1 MLSIKDQPKQFVPEK
16 DKNAIW
22 FKENIQYIAEKYN
35 TQQNQLGY
43 RTPQSW
49 DKPIDEMIRMFT
61 YYLGKQENRDY
72 YYSTQDADNCKLPHV
87 WINGQKL
94 TSMIDFMLG
103 SAIKMIENIE
113 PTVRGTSKALISK
126 KNEIYQMALSK
137 IILKEIADAMS
148 EKGVEFNPT
157 GMVNFENEQDLQKYM
172 TYDYKEYS
180 EEIAQRL
187 AEDIL
192 YRNKFIE
199 KYKQAFLYLT
209 LGGVIGIEN
218 YIKKGRQIKEVILPY
233 NLIWDNTVDDDYNS
247 RAQFVGKVDWY
258 TPGEILSNPDF
269 MAYLSPAD
277 VEEIKT
283 VNTQTIDKM
292 LGEEYISSN
301 QLRWWYNWSG
311 VPKMACVTGYWVG
324 YKELRYEKTKD
335 QYGNEHFSKTRKR
348 SNSQYWVKTVYKGT
362 LIANKYM
369 VNWGETNNIV
379 RNFDD
384 KNEVELPISVF
395 LPNMVMGETRS
406 IASRLHKHQ
415 DRIDYLNY
423 EITKATDRAKGKVF
437 ILNKHKLGSA
447 TPQEVLNDFERMG
460 IHITDGNATGEDY
473 NNNDN
478 NRIVEVVDMTLDPNV
493 RELINL
499 KREEER
505 IMEEIVNVPKIA
517 MGQQQ
522 GYLGAKTQAG
532 SIAQSNLGTAYL
544 YQGFIRFI
552 EKDLQ
557 YALNQYKVSL
567 LSLKEEGVGLLDDR
581 GYDFLEITDEVKFED
596 FGVYIKV
603 KDFLDEQAKERLLAI
618 AQAAMQNGLIDMR
631 DYIKIETSKSYTELL
646 KELEYSMAKKDME
659 KKEEMRRQQIMQ
671 AAQQEAMMQA
681 QMQQAQVAQE
691 GSNYRQELKA
701 ASEAVK
707 NASPIEQGVPETPG
721 AMEEAANQAVAEE
734 PQPGDEVVAGPEAA
748 GAL

>member
-1 MLSIKDQPKQFVPEK
+1 
-16 DKNAIW
+16 
-22 FKENIQYIAEKYN
+22 
-35 TQQNQLGY
+35 
-43 RTPQSW
+43 
-49 DKPIDEMIRMFT
+49 
-61 YYLGKQENRDY
+61 
-72 YYSTQDADNCKLPHV
+72 
-87 WINGQKL
+87 
-94 TSMIDFMLG
+94 
-103 SAIKMIENIE
+103 
-113 PTVRGTSKALISK
+113 
-126 KNEIYQMALSK
+126 
-137 IILKEIADAMS
+137 
-148 EKGVEFNPT
+148 
-157 GMVNFENEQDLQKYM
+157 
-172 TYDYKEYS
+172 
-180 EEIAQRL
+180 
-187 AEDIL
+187 
-192 YRNKFIE
+192 
-199 KYKQAFLYLT
+199 
-209 LGGVIGIEN
+209 
-218 YIKKGRQIKEVILPY
+218 
-233 NLIWDNTVDDDYNS
+233 
-247 RAQFVGKVDWY
+247 
-258 TPGEILSNPDF
+258 
-269 MAYLSPAD
+269 
-277 VEEIKT
+277 
-283 VNTQTIDKM
+283 
-292 LGEEYISSN
+292 
-301 QLRWWYNWSG
+301 
-311 VPKMACVTGYWVG
+311 
-324 YKELRYEKTKD
+324 
-335 QYGNEHFSKTRKR
+335 
-348 SNSQYWVKTVYKGT
+348 
-362 LIANKYM
+362 M

>member
-1 MLSIKDQPKQFVPEK
+1 MISLKDQPNQFIAENL
-16 DKNAIW
+16 KNEAW

-43 RTPQSW
+43 RTPQQL
-49 DKPIDEMIRMFT
+49 DKPVDEMIRMFT

-72 YYSTQDADNCKLPHV
+72 YYATQDADNCKLPHV

-94 TSMIDFMLG
+94 TSMVDFMLG
-103 SAIKMIENIE
+103 NAIKMIENIE

-126 KNEIYQMALSK
+126 KNEIYQMAMLK
-137 IILKEIADAMS
+137 IYLKEIFDMMS
-148 EKGVEFNPT
+148 EKGVEFTPT
-157 GMVNFENEQDLQKYM
+157 GMTEIETPQDLEKFM

-199 KYKQAFLYLT
+199 KYKQAFLYLM

-247 RAQFVGKVDWY
+247 RAQFVGKIDWL

-269 MAYLSPAD
+269 MPFLTPEN
-277 VEEIKT
+277 VQEIKT

-301 QLRWWYNWSG
+301 QLRWWYNFNG

-324 YKELRYEKTKD
+324 YKELRYEKNKD
-335 QYGNEHFSKTRKR
+335 QYGNEHFSR
-348 SNSQYWVKTVYKGT
+348 SRTKKSSQYWVKTVYQGT

-369 VNWGETNNIV
+369 VNWKETNNIV

-384 KNEVELPISVF
+384 KNEVELPITVF

-447 TPQEVLNDFERMG
+447 TSQEVLNDFERMG
-460 IHITDGNATGEDY
+460 IHITDGNATGEDF
-473 NNNDN
+473 NQNDS

-567 LSLKEEGVGLLDDR
+567 LDVEEDGIGLLDNR
-581 GYDFLEITDEVKFED
+581 GYEFLKLTDEVKFED
-596 FGVYIKV
+596 FGVYIKI

-618 AQAAMQNGLIDMR
+618 AQAAMQNQLIDMR
-631 DYIKIETSKSYTELL
+631 DYIKIETARSYTELL
-646 KELEYSMAKKDME
+646 NELEYAMQKKDME

-671 AAQQEAMMQA
+671 AAQQEAMLQA
-681 QMQQAQVAQE
+681 QMQQAQAAQE
-691 GSNYRQELKA
+691 GSNYRQELKT
-701 ASEAVK
+701 ASDVVRSAP
-707 NASPIEQGVPETPG
+707 PIEQGIPVPPG
-721 AMEEAANQAVAEE
+721 PEQAMAENFVAEQE
-734 PQPGDEVVAGPEAA
+734 A
-748 GAL
+748 GAEGSAEEMPTPMG

>member
-1 MLSIKDQPKQFVPEK
+1 
-16 DKNAIW
+16 
-22 FKENIQYIAEKYN
+22 
-35 TQQNQLGY
+35 
-43 RTPQSW
+43 
-49 DKPIDEMIRMFT
+49 
-61 YYLGKQENRDY
+61 
-72 YYSTQDADNCKLPHV
+72 
-87 WINGQKL
+87 
-94 TSMIDFMLG
+94 
-103 SAIKMIENIE
+103 
-113 PTVRGTSKALISK
+113 
-126 KNEIYQMALSK
+126 
-137 IILKEIADAMS
+137 
-148 EKGVEFNPT
+148 
-157 GMVNFENEQDLQKYM
+157 
-172 TYDYKEYS
+172 
-180 EEIAQRL
+180 
-187 AEDIL
+187 
-192 YRNKFIE
+192 
-199 KYKQAFLYLT
+199 
-209 LGGVIGIEN
+209 
-218 YIKKGRQIKEVILPY
+218 
-233 NLIWDNTVDDDYNS
+233 
-247 RAQFVGKVDWY
+247 
-258 TPGEILSNPDF
+258 
-269 MAYLSPAD
+269 
-277 VEEIKT
+277 
-283 VNTQTIDKM
+283 
-292 LGEEYISSN
+292 
-301 QLRWWYNWSG
+301 
-311 VPKMACVTGYWVG
+311 
-324 YKELRYEKTKD
+324 
-335 QYGNEHFSKTRKR
+335 
-348 SNSQYWVKTVYKGT
+348 
-362 LIANKYM
+362 
-369 VNWGETNNIV
+369 
-379 RNFDD
+379 
-384 KNEVELPISVF
+384 
-395 LPNMVMGETRS
+395 
-406 IASRLHKHQ
+406 
-415 DRIDYLNY
+415 
-423 EITKATDRAKGKVF
+423 
-437 ILNKHKLGSA
+437 
-447 TPQEVLNDFERMG
+447 
-460 IHITDGNATGEDY
+460 
-473 NNNDN
+473 
-478 NRIVEVVDMTLDPNV
+478 MTLDPNV

>member
-1 MLSIKDQPKQFVPEK
+1 MISLKDQPKQFVPESA
-16 DKNAIW
+16 KNAQW

-43 RTPQSW
+43 RTPQQL
-49 DKPIDEMIRMFT
+49 DKPVDEMIRMFT

-72 YYSTQDADNCKLPHV
+72 YYVTQDADNCKLPHV

-94 TSMIDFMLG
+94 TSMVDFMLG

-113 PTVRGTSKALISK
+113 PSVRGMSRALVSK
-126 KNEIYQMALSK
+126 KNKMYQLAMAK
-137 IILKEIADAMS
+137 IIFKEVADLMS
-148 EKGVEFNPT
+148 EKGVEFTPT
-157 GMVNFENEQDLQKYM
+157 GTEQLESKEDLQRWM
-172 TYDYKEYS
+172 QYDYREYS

-187 AEDIL
+187 AQDIL

-199 KYKQAFLYLT
+199 KYKQAFLYLL

-218 YIKKGRQIKEVILPY
+218 YIKKGRQIKEIILPY

-247 RAQFVGKVDWY
+247 RAQFVGKVDWL

-269 MAYLSPAD
+269 IQYLSE
-277 VEEIKT
+277 EEIQEIQT

-301 QLRWWYNWSG
+301 QLRWWYNFNG
-311 VPKMACVTGYWVG
+311 VPKMACVTGYWIG
-324 YKELRYEKTKD
+324 YKELPYDRTKD
-335 QYGNEHFSKTRKR
+335 QYGNEHFAKSKKKK
-348 SNSQYWVKTVYKGT
+348 NQPYWTKTVYKGT
-362 LIANKYM
+362 LIANKYI

-384 KNEVELPISVF
+384 KNEVELPITVF

-447 TPQEVLNDFERMG
+447 TSQEVLNDFERIG

-473 NNNDN
+473 QPNDS

-499 KREEER
+499 KNEEER

-557 YALNQYKVSL
+557 YALNQYKISL
-567 LSLKEEGVGLLDDR
+567 LTLKDEEVGLLDDN
-581 GYDFLEITDEVKFED
+581 GYEFLKITEDVKFED

-603 KDFLDEQAKERLLAI
+603 KDFLDEQAKERLLSI
-618 AQAAMQNGLIDMR
+618 AQAAMQNQLIDMR
-631 DYIKIETSKSYTELL
+631 DYIKIETSKTYTELL
-646 KELEYSMAKKDME
+646 NELEYAMDKKDMQRQ
-659 KKEEMRRQQIMQ
+659 EEMRRQQIMQ
-671 AAQQEAMMQA
+671 AAQQEATMQA
-681 QMQQAQVAQE
+681 QIQQAQIAQE
-691 GSNYRQELKA
+691 GNNYRQELKT
-701 ASEAVK
+701 ASDVVK
-707 NASPIEQGVPETPG
+707 SSPG
-721 AMEEAANQAVAEE
+721 AAEAAPAPPSPEGEALNQPAPPTGEE
-734 PQPGDEVVAGPEAA
+734 GTMVPMA
-748 GAL
+748 GAEAPV